1 MNFLITLLILFI
13 ILSVIIIVHEFGHF
27 IAAKKGGVYIDE
39 FSLGMGPQLLK
50 YKPKK
55 SETTYSLRAFPIGGF
70 VSMAEKEDPS
80 NKAIKKNQVL
90 ENKSFGRKLLVLIN
104 GILFNCFLAI
114 FLFFVSGLLY
124 GRPVSEPVINKV
136 VGGMAAEKA
145 GLESGDKILEVNG
158 VKINTWDDFLL
169 EASAKKLK
177 NEYIFKVEKSNG
189 DIKEYNLVPEVQE
202 VEGQEVKVFGIQSS
216 GTTYYKGFKN
226 AVIYAF
232 EGFYTNFKTIFKI
245 LGNLFTGEVPVKS
258 LSGPVGIYSLVD
270 SVKSQGLNT
279 LLYLTAYLSIN
290 VAIINLIPIPVF
302 DGGRVLILLIEK
314 ITRRK
319 SSENLE
325 AILNYVGFAL
335 MILLML
341 YVTFNDIIRL
351 VVR

>member
-114 FLFFVSGLLY
+114 FLFFVSGLFY

-136 VGGMAAEKA
+136 VEGMAAEKA

-158 VKINTWDDFLL
+158 VNINR
-169 EASAKKLK
+169 
-177 NEYIFKVEKSNG
+177 
-189 DIKEYNLVPEVQE
+189 
-202 VEGQEVKVFGIQSS
+202 
-216 GTTYYKGFKN
+216 
-226 AVIYAF
+226 
-232 EGFYTNFKTIFKI
+232 
-245 LGNLFTGEVPVKS
+245 
-258 LSGPVGIYSLVD
+258 
-270 SVKSQGLNT
+270 
-279 LLYLTAYLSIN
+279 SIC
-290 VAIINLIPIPVF
+290 
-302 DGGRVLILLIEK
+302 
-314 ITRRK
+314 
-319 SSENLE
+319 
-325 AILNYVGFAL
+325 
-335 MILLML
+335 
-341 YVTFNDIIRL
+341 
-351 VVR
+351 